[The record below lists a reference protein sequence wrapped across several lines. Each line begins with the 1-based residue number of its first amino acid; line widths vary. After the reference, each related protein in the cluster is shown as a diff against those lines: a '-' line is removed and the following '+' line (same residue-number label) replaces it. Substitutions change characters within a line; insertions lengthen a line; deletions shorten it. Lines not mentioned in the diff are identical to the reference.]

1 MTFDPLP
8 SSTPS
13 AQGVAPGGIERFL
26 DALEAAPGVEP
37 HSLMILRHGSVV
49 ASGWWS
55 PYTPERPHLAY
66 SLSKSFTSTAAGCAV
81 ADGLLRL
88 DDPVIAYFPELDAEV
103 TDPRSRAML
112 VRHVAAMSSGHVTDT
127 WQQAMAA
134 DPEHPVRGFL
144 QLPPDEEPGTVFAY
158 NQSATYTLAT
168 IVQRVTGQT
177 LTGYLRARILDP
189 VGAGPVHW
197 LQYPDGQDLGFS
209 GLHATTDTVARLG
222 ELYLRGGT
230 WQGRRLLPA
239 AWVAEA
245 TRLHIPNA
253 TPGDPEAALKPDWQ
267 QGYGFQF
274 WMSRHGFRG
283 DGAYGQYCLVL
294 PEQDA
299 VVAMTGQS
307 ADMQAVLDAVWTEL
321 LPAFGPGSSGAGS
334 SGAGSSGPGTE
345 ADGALAER
353 LALLALP
360 VARSAAAPATDPTR
374 WRDTTFRPSGGTRA
388 EQPSLTGVRLSS
400 DGDTWH
406 VVVEEAGAAG
416 REEAGWELHAPLGQE
431 WALASSSAPGPASAG
446 SASALSAIAG
456 SASAGA
462 PVASSGGWTDRGE
475 LRADL
480 VFLDTPHRLV
490 LTCSLADGS
499 VHARWVTTPLHR
511 GDLRDMHAP
520 G

>member
-1 MTFDPLP
+1 MTFEPLP

-26 DALEAAPGVEP
+26 DALAAAPGVEP
-37 HSLMILRHGSVV
+37 HSLVILRHGSVV

-134 DPEHPVRGFL
+134 DPENPVRGFL
-144 QLPPDEEPGTVFAY
+144 LLPPDEEPGTVFAY

-177 LTGYLRARILDP
+177 LTRYLRARVLDP

-197 LQYPDGQDLGFS
+197 QQHPAGQDLGFS

-245 TRLHIPNA
+245 TRLHIANA
-253 TPGDPEAALKPDWQ
+253 TPGDPAAALKPDWQ

-321 LPAFGPGSSGAGS
+321 LPAFGPSS
-334 SGAGSSGPGTE
+334 SGAGSSGPGSSGADAD

-360 VARSAAAPATDPTR
+360 VARSAAAPATDATR
-374 WRDTTFRPSGGTRA
+374 WRGTTFRPSGGTRA

-400 DGDTWH
+400 DGGTWH
-406 VVVEEAGAAG
+406 VVVEEGGAGPEG
-416 REEAGWELHAPLGQE
+416 AGWELHAPLGQA
-431 WALASSSAPGPASAG
+431 WALASSGDAG
-446 SASALSAIAG
+446 QAG
-456 SASAGA
+456 AGA

-490 LTCSLADGS
+490 LTCSIADAS

-520 G
+520 R

>member
-1 MTFDPLP
+1 MTVDALP
-8 SSTPS
+8 TSTPS
-13 AQGVAPGGIERFL
+13 AEGVAPSGIERFL
-26 DALEAAPGVEP
+26 DALDAAPGVEP
-37 HSLMILRHGSVV
+37 HSLVILRHGRVV

-55 PYTPERPHLAY
+55 PYTAERPHLVY

-88 DDPVIAYFPELDAEV
+88 DDPVLAYFPELDAEV

-112 VRHVAAMSSGHVTDT
+112 VRHVAAMSSGHVSDT

-144 QLPPDEEPGTVFAY
+144 LIPPDKEPGTVFAY

-177 LTGYLRARILDP
+177 LTQYLRARVLDP
-189 VGAGPVHW
+189 VGAAPVHW
-197 LQYPDGQDLGFS
+197 LQHPDGQDLGFS

-222 ELYLRGGT
+222 ELYLRGGL
-230 WQGRRLLPA
+230 WQGRRLLAA
-239 AWVAEA
+239 AWVDEA
-245 TRLHIPNA
+245 TRLHIANA
-253 TPGDPEAALKPDWQ
+253 TPGDPAAALKPDWQ

-283 DGAYGQYCLVL
+283 DGAYGQYCLVI

-307 ADMQAVLDAVWTEL
+307 PDMQAVLDAVWTEL
-321 LPAFGPGSSGAGS
+321 LPAFGPGPSGS
-334 SGAGSSGPGTE
+334 DSE
-345 ADGALAER
+345 ADEALAER
-353 LALLALP
+353 LASLSLP
-360 VARSAAAPATDPTR
+360 VAPRAAAPAGETDR
-374 WRDTTFRPSGGTRA
+374 WLGTTFRPSGATSA
-388 EQPSLTGVRLSS
+388 EQPSLTAVRLSS
-400 DGDTWH
+400 DGGTWH
-406 VVVEEAGAAG
+406 VVVEEASESGPEGTGHAGAGSKETA
-416 REEAGWELHAPLGQE
+416 WELHAPLGQD
-431 WALASSSAPGPASAG
+431 WALASWGVEGQARPGSG
-446 SASALSAIAG
+446 
-456 SASAGA
+456 AGA

-480 VFLDTPHRLV
+480 VFLDTPHRLA
-490 LTCSLADGS
+490 LTCTLADSS

-511 GDLRDMHAP
+511 GTLRELHAP
-520 G
+520 R